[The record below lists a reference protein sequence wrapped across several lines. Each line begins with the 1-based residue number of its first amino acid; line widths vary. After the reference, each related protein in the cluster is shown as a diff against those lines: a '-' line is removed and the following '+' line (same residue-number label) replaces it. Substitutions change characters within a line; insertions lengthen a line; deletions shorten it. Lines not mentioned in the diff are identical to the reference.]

1 MSALE
6 MVILL
11 GFGVPIGVLSCAFVV
26 MACRMQAREEE
37 RTARRTLH
45 RMTGEECGGA
55 HIQ

>member
-11 GFGVPIGVLSCAFVV
+11 GFGVPIGVVSCAFVV

-37 RTARRTLH
+37 RTARRTLQT
-45 RMTGEECGGA
+45 MTGDECGGA
-55 HIQ
+55 RIQ

>member
-37 RTARRTLH
+37 RTARRNLRT
-45 RMTGEECGGA
+45 MTGEEYGGA

>member
-26 MACRMQAREEE
+26 LACRMQAREEE
-37 RTARRTLH
+37 RSAQRPLRR
-45 RMTGEECGGA
+45 MPGEGYRGA